1 MKIIIDDK
9 TSLYEIEE
17 EFRQRFPFLKIKFLS
32 NILVS
37 GNSVVSKL
45 IKNKT
50 LAEYSILSKKDTGVI
65 ITPQMTV
72 YDLEQCF
79 KKEYGLVVKV
89 FRNSWRVWLESTVT
103 DGWTLEEQNRQ
114 GEALSG
120 KNIRNNV

>member
-9 TSLYEIEE
+9 ISLYEIEE

-37 GNSVVSKL
+37 GNNVVSKL
-45 IKNKT
+45 VKNKT
-50 LAEYSILSKKDTGVI
+50 LAEYSTSINKDAGLI
-65 ITPQMTV
+65 ISPQMTV
-72 YDLEQCF
+72 HDLEQCF
-79 KKEYGLVVKV
+79 IKEYGLVVKV

-103 DGWTLEEQNRQ
+103 EGWTLEEQNRQ

-120 KNIRNNV
+120 KNM